1 MIPIE
6 YDPQADAIYIQ
17 LREGNIAETV
27 ETNKYIYADVDQES
41 QPLGI
46 ENLFV
51 TRHLEPEDLTSVTF
65 DLLGAMQQTVPVV
78 HDEQAT

>member
-51 TRHLEPEDLTSVTF
+51 TRHLAPEDLTSVTF